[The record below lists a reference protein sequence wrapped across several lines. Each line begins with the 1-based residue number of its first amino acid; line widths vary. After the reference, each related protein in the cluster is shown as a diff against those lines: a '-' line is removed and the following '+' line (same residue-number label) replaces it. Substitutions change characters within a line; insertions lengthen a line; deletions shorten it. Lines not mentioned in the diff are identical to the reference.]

1 MVFSDRTAE
10 QHGQGHLG
18 RALRF
23 RLCEGAIE
31 EQARNCHR
39 QLCDF
44 LNLHP
49 TSDIQTPPMHRSSQR
64 DTSNTLLKHDS
75 LLCDTFNDSLL
86 CDTFNNFSHNSSQR
100 DTFNTLISK
109 CNVLSTRYLQNSIY
123 LNRTPSSL
131 CSPLTLYQLRAGATR
146 TNHPPLKKVPTKGM
160 KPWSRMS
167 MRLEQIMRY
176 ATLIFMSLPFKLKT
190 WI

>member
-10 QHGQGHLG
+10 QHGQGRLG

-44 LNLHP
+44 LNLRP
-49 TSDIQTPPMHRSSQR
+49 TSDIQTPPTHHSSQC

-75 LLCDTFNDSLL
+75 LLR
-86 CDTFNNFSHNSSQR
+86 DTFNNFSHNSSQR